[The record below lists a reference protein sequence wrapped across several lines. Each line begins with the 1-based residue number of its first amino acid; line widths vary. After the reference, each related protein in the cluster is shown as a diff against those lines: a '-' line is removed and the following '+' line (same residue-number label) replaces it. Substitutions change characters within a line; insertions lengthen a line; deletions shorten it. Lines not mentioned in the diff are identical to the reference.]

1 MDLKLLEFLGREV
14 PNSIE
19 DIRESL
25 DLLIGSVDSAIDLVG
40 EKVNK
45 AYLNRDFKKIQ
56 ELSSKS
62 EELNLIIK
70 SLENVTSELDNIID
84 NTNIDDNK
92 NIDEERKDICKIS
105 EKDSPNYS
113 DYLVD
118 TEVEHNLYEDLT
130 HKRPCGF
137 KVEGE
142 KIEIRDWKGCLVET
156 INYLAKKNPHIIRSF
171 VNDPKMNGKKVV
183 YFSKSKLPTMRSARE
198 IKAANIY
205 IETNLS
211 ANGIRNLLIKV
222 LKRCNLKLSDY
233 KLYFKADYSELH

>member
-25 DLLIGSVDSAIDLVG
+25 DLLIGSIDSAIDLVG

-70 SLENVTSELDNIID
+70 NLENVTSELDNIID
-84 NTNIDDNK
+84 TTNIDK
-92 NIDEERKDICKIS
+92 GRKDISKIS
-105 EKDSPNYS
+105 DKNIPNYS
-113 DYLVD
+113 EYLVD
-118 TEVEHNLYEDLT
+118 TQIEHNLYEDLT

-142 KIEIRDWKGCLVET
+142 KFEIRDWKGCLVET
-156 INYLAKKNPHIIRSF
+156 INYLAKKNPDIIRSF
-171 VNDPKMNGKKVV
+171 VNEPKMNGKKRV
-183 YFSKSKLPTMRSARE
+183 YFSNSKLSTMESARE
-198 IKAANIY
+198 IKAAKIY

-211 ANGIRNLLIKV
+211 ANGIRNLLIKI
-222 LKRCNLKLSDY
+222 LKRYNIKLSDY
-233 KLYFKADYSELH
+233 KIYFKADYSELH